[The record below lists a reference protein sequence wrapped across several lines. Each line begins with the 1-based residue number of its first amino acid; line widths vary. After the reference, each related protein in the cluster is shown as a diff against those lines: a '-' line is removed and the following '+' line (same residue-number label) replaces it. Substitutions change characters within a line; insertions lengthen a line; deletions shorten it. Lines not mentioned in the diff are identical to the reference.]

1 MAAEEHLK
9 KSEWKTIYKKII
21 DSVYQYKPK
30 IYIKQKADAMYWMST
45 ALINNIFVRLA
56 VDDFDVSHNGHT
68 LHIKYR
74 YSSKQEHEKQI
85 AKAEKI
91 ILDLIN
97 KYENT
102 DCNEFE
108 KTIGIYSYWAGNIKY
123 DYEALKKDKIPSI
136 EDTLF
141 HNKGI
146 CQNYSLVM
154 AYTLN
159 QMNIEVYEITGEVNG
174 EAHVWNLVKIYDQY
188 YHLDATFES
197 TGDTMGNGLTFFGL
211 SDKDMSEKENR
222 ILDPPYSNPNLK
234 ASSKKL
240 KTSLYG
246 VTVGF
251 GLFVA
256 LGVGLAVFVLVIGVG
271 LVAVVGL
278 VSGVSDGLPDC
289 KSSSGLIVAG
299 VLSVG
304 AGTGLFVTITF
315 FVGAG
320 LLEGFITLFFFTFT
334 LQTSFFPATFAVI
347 LAVPFFFAFTFP
359 FFDTE
364 AIFFLLLFHFT
375 FFFVPFTFKRAICPT
390 YNVIFFLF
398 NFNLAFFAIVIS
410 LVPSMDTARV
420 RQSNIAVILFFICNI
435 LSYKIN
441 FLKRFF
447 LVY

>member
-108 KTIGIYSYWAGNIKY
+108 KTIGIYSYWAGIIKY

-240 KTSLYG
+240 KKLRRTFSYKLENHIL
-246 VTVGF
+246 T
-251 GLFVA
+251 LFDSDKK
-256 LGVGLAVFVLVIGVG
+256 VIG
-271 LVAVVGL
+271 
-278 VSGVSDGLPDC
+278 
-289 KSSSGLIVAG
+289 K
-299 VLSVG
+299 
-304 AGTGLFVTITF
+304 
-315 FVGAG
+315 
-320 LLEGFITLFFFTFT
+320 
-334 LQTSFFPATFAVI
+334 
-347 LAVPFFFAFTFP
+347 
-359 FFDTE
+359 
-364 AIFFLLLFHFT
+364 
-375 FFFVPFTFKRAICPT
+375 
-390 YNVIFFLF
+390 
-398 NFNLAFFAIVIS
+398 IS
-410 LVPSMDTARV
+410 TA
-420 RQSNIAVILFFICNI
+420 N
-435 LSYKIN
+435 
-441 FLKRFF
+441 
-447 LVY
+447 